1 LGIPDW
7 RRKTNAL
14 ALKLSEA
21 VGAKKLGCFTALPT
35 IPENAAI
42 VFYGGDSEALFQALD
57 PIMKGDPIRAGASV
71 ALRQG
76 DRSSG
81 LALPGE
87 SNRPN

>member
-1 LGIPDW
+1 LGISDW

-21 VGAKKLGCFTALPT
+21 VDAKKLGYFSAWLT
-35 IPENAAI
+35 IPENTAI

-71 ALRQG
+71 VIRQG
-76 DRSSG
+76 DWSRG
-81 LALPGE
+81 LALSGE